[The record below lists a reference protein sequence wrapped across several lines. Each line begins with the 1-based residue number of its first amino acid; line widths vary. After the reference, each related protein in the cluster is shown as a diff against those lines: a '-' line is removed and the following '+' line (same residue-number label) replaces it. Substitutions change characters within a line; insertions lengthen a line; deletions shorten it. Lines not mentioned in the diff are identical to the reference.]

1 VLLCLS
7 MDSSLPLAAYQS
19 TQCDRPMRVDTD
31 CKDNYLCCL
40 LLILQA
46 HSCAAVSGLHAVL
59 RIATVCWLPS
69 CTCVMSLHAAVQ
81 TKRDPIYAW
90 KALRLAVRE
99 SLPSVA
105 ATIEPLAQRPPQ
117 KQPQKRRGIDLED
130 LVHKM
135 LPVSGSIWLGDVYRS
150 TAAALQ
156 SKSTWPILHGMG
168 SLIHVRQ
175 IGASEIQLESSS
187 STWQWPY

>member
-1 VLLCLS
+1 
-7 MDSSLPLAAYQS
+7 M
-19 TQCDRPMRVDTD
+19 M
-31 CKDNYLCCL
+31 
-40 LLILQA
+40 
-46 HSCAAVSGLHAVL
+46 HCA
-59 RIATVCWLPS
+59 
-69 CTCVMSLHAAVQ
+69 MSLHAAVQ

-135 LPVSGSIWLGDVYRS
+135 LPVSGSVWLEDVYRS
-150 TAAALQ
+150 TAAAFQ
-156 SKSTWPILHGMG
+156 SNSTWPILHGMG
-168 SLIHVRQ
+168 SLIPVRQ
-175 IGASEIQLESSS
+175 DGASEVKLESSS
-187 STWQWPY
+187 STWQWPS